1 MGRRIQVLSLT
12 LTLAAAA
19 HGDVREDDWHRV
31 TTPDFEMLTDLAPQ
45 DALALADRMTQFRIA
60 AQVLLGQEE
69 LSGPPPRMIAFRS
82 AREFRR
88 VFGLRNIAG
97 LTLSSIRQYTLA
109 FGPDGRRGYAARA
122 LTAFHE
128 YSHYL
133 MQNNRQMNYPAWWEE
148 GYANFLS
155 TMYAEEDGVVVG
167 HVPPVKRRQMVQPK
181 PWLKDL
187 FDERIVFDWKRRD
200 LEGVYLKAWLLVHML
215 QLGHLAGLPPFHE
228 RVPEMLAKIDAGEST
243 RVAVETSL
251 GVDLPALERTL
262 NAYTRRVSLPT
273 RTLVVDVGHE
283 TPMDVQ
289 PLTVP
294 EVRHALANAA
304 AAAGNLRHAARL
316 FQEVVDDD
324 PGDIDALVG
333 LSSTTEDPEYS
344 LETAERALA
353 LDGDHPG
360 ANIRMAELNVTRC
373 SQANRAECL
382 AIWRK
387 SAEFYRRAVRN
398 DPDDVDAAFGLGVI
412 YLHTGQPGD
421 AVGYLQVA
429 HGRAPWVPRINLFLG
444 EAYRLIGDVES
455 ARPHLTKAM
464 HWHRDPRWRERAA
477 LALSMIESPDDG

>member
-1 MGRRIQVLSLT
+1 MVRRIMAASLT
-12 LTLAAAA
+12 LAMAATSHAQGQ
-19 HGDVREDDWHRV
+19 HDNWHRV
-31 TTPDFEMLTDLAPQ
+31 TTPDFEMLSDLAPPE
-45 DALALADRMTQFRIA
+45 ALALADRLTQFRIA
-60 AQVLLGQEE
+60 AQVLLGQEQ
-69 LSGPPPRMIAFRS
+69 LWGPPPRMIAFRS
-82 AREFRR
+82 AREFRQ

-155 TMYAEEDGVVVG
+155 TMYAEGDGVVVG
-167 HVPPVKRRQMVQPK
+167 HVPPIRRRQMVGSK
-181 PWLKDL
+181 PSLKDL

-228 RVPEMLAKIDAGEST
+228 RVPEMLAKIDAGESM
-243 RVAVETSL
+243 RIAVETSL
-251 GVDLPALERTL
+251 GIDLPALERTL

-273 RTLVVDVGHE
+273 RTLVVDVEHE

-304 AAAGNLRHAARL
+304 AAVGNLRYAARL
-316 FQEVVDDD
+316 FQKILDDNPD
-324 PGDIDALVG
+324 DIDALVG
-333 LSSTTEDPEYS
+333 FSSTTKDPEHS

-353 LDGDHPG
+353 LDGNHPG
-360 ANIRMAELNVTRC
+360 ANIRMAEINVTRC
-373 SQANRAECL
+373 GQANRDECL
-382 AIWRK
+382 TIWRK
-387 SAEFYRRAVRN
+387 SAEFYRRAVAN

-412 YLHTGQPGD
+412 YLHVGQPGD
-421 AVGYLQVA
+421 AVGYLRVA

-455 ARPHLTKAM
+455 ARTHLTKAM
-464 HWHRDPRWRERAA
+464 HWHHDARWRERSA
-477 LALSMIESPDDG
+477 LALSMIDSPDDG

>member
-1 MGRRIQVLSLT
+1 MGRRISVLSLT
-12 LTLAAAA
+12 LAVVAAA
-19 HGDVREDDWHRV
+19 HGDLRHDNWHRV
-31 TTPDFEMLTDLAPQ
+31 TTPDFEMLTDLAPS
-45 DALALADRMTQFRIA
+45 DALALADRLTQFRIA
-60 AQVLLGQEE
+60 AQPLLGLDQ
-69 LSGPPPRMIAFRS
+69 LSGPPPRMIAFRN
-82 AREFRR
+82 AREFRQ

-97 LTLSSIRQYTLA
+97 LTLSSIRQYTLT
-109 FGPDGRRGYAARA
+109 FGPDGRRGYAAGA

-133 MQNNRQMNYPAWWEE
+133 MQNNRYMNYPAWWEE

-155 TMYAEEDGVVVG
+155 TMYADEDGVVVG
-167 HVPPVKRRQMVQPK
+167 HVPPIKRRQMARSK
-181 PWLKDL
+181 PSLTDL

-243 RVAVETSL
+243 RAAVEASL
-251 GVDLPALERTL
+251 GLDLPALERTL

-273 RTLVVDVGHE
+273 RTLAVDVGHD

-294 EVRHALANAA
+294 QVRHALANAA
-304 AAAGNLRHAARL
+304 AAAGNLRVAARL
-316 FQEVVDDD
+316 FQEALDDN
-324 PGDIDALVG
+324 PEDIDALVG
-333 LSSTTEDPEYS
+333 LSSTTEDPERS
-344 LETAERALA
+344 LETAERAFA

-360 ANIRMAELNVTRC
+360 ANIRMAEINASSCGQATRD
-373 SQANRAECL
+373 QCL

-412 YLHTGQPGD
+412 YLHVGQPGD
-421 AVGYLQVA
+421 ALGYLKVA

-444 EAYRLIGDVES
+444 EAYRLIGDGES
-455 ARPHLTKAM
+455 ARAHLTKAM
-464 HWHRDPRWRERAA
+464 HWHRQALWRERAA
-477 LALSMIESPDDG
+477 LALSMIESPDGD